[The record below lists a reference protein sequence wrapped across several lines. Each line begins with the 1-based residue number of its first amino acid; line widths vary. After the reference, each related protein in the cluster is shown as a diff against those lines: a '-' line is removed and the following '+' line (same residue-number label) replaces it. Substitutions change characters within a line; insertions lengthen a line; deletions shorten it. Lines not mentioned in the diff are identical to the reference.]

1 MRKCVNI
8 TFSMLVFRTLAL
20 LTLPAQYA
28 EHGLIGQVPVRPSV
42 CPIDR

>member
-8 TFSMLVFRTLAL
+8 TFNMLVFRMHAL

-28 EHGLIGQVPVRPSV
+28 EHGVIGQVPVRPSV